1 MRSFNPVNEGFNDD
15 GLAPDYEGRPPGHYR
30 GRGNW
35 QEGTGPSGPWLD
47 GRAGQTM
54 TLPHS
59 RRAGEPGW
67 NRPKNY
73 RRSEAAILEEVFE
86 VLSDH
91 GDLDVSDI
99 EVFMDDGDVILRGT
113 VRSRWAKFYAEDLAA
128 GVRGV
133 RDVVNELRILRRAD
147 GRELGG
153 PTDDGGASPPHGRW
167 F

>member
-1 MRSFNPVNEGFNDD
+1 MKLGLERHEE
-15 GLAPDYEGRPPGHYR
+15 GLAPDYEGWSPGHYR
-30 GRGNW
+30 GRGNR
-35 QEGTGPSGPWLD
+35 QDGTGPSGPWLD
-47 GRAGQTM
+47 GRAGQRM
-54 TLPHS
+54 TLPHA
-59 RRAGEPGW
+59 RHETVV

-73 RRSEAAILEEVFE
+73 RRSDVAILEEVFE

-133 RDVVNELRILRRAD
+133 RDVVSELRILRRDD

-153 PTDDGGASPPHGRW
+153 PTDDGGASPPRAGR